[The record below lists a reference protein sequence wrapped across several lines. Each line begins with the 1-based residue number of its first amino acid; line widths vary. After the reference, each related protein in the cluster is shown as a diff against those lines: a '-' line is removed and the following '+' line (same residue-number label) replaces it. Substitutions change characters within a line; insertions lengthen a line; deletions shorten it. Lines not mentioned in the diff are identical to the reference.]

1 MFMCH
6 FCPVEIKS
14 LGFFLLH
21 TLAACMLIGKT
32 DMAFALHNTMT
43 RRRFSYS
50 IWMWHPGYFPVKERN
65 NKKSNRIYATIW
77 ESCKVQQPFLETF
90 C

>member
-21 TLAACMLIGKT
+21 TLAARMLIGKT
-32 DMAFALHNTMT
+32 DMAFGLQNTIIIIIS
-43 RRRFSYS
+43 FSYS
-50 IWMWHPGYFPVKERN
+50 VWMRHPGYFPVKESN
-65 NKKSNRIYATIW
+65 N
-77 ESCKVQQPFLETF
+77 
-90 C
+90 